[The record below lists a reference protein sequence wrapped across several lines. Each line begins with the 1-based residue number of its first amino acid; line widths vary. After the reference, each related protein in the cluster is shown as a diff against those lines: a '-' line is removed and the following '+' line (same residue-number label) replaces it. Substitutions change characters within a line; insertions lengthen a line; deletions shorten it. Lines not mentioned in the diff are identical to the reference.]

1 MKTSSLV
8 TQCVD
13 NGTLPPRQALAR
25 TVAQQRA
32 LSDLLRQAYS
42 TTSAEPPELAFLAQ
56 RVIAR
61 AHAQPLPPLARV
73 WLALRAFFAFHPAFA
88 WSSAGAAVAC
98 AIALAVLPLART
110 SLATPQPVRSFVIY
124 QLSDGSG
131 FIRMVEY
138 EQSTPQETGHDQS

>member
-1 MKTSSLV
+1 MKTSTLV

-13 NGTLPPRQALAR
+13 NGTPPPRQALEH

-32 LSDLLRQAYS
+32 LSHLLRQAY
-42 TTSAEPPELAFLAQ
+42 TTTPSEPPQLAFLAQ

-61 AHAQPLPPLARV
+61 AKAQPLPPFARA

-88 WSSAGAAVAC
+88 WSSAGAAVAF
-98 AIALAVLPLART
+98 ALALVVLPFART
-110 SLATPQPVRSFVIY
+110 SHATPQPVRSFVIY
-124 QLSDGSG
+124 QLPDGSG

-138 EQSTPQETGHDQS
+138 QQSTSQESGHDQS